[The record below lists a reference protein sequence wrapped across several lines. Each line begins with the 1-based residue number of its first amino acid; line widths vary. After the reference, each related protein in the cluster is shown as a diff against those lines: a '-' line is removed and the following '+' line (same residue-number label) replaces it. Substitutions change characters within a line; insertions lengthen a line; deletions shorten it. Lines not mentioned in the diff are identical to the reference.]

1 MSSKTV
7 IPKRALIIGGDIV
20 RLPEYAIQDVQN
32 RIRGTGEKLE
42 DAIERIYV
50 EFLNGDYDDN
60 NDNYKDVT
68 NTINDKNR
76 R

>member
-50 EFLNGDYDDN
+50 EFLNPFFT
-60 NDNYKDVT
+60 KA
-68 NTINDKNR
+68 R
-76 R
+76 RGARALRKKT